1 MKTSLKWSNE
11 HYEIRTHKTSNFQT
25 ILDLIKNDHYEIQRK
40 ELPFFAEI
48 FETLKLNQNST
59 NIEGELTVDDVL
71 DRIKVHEHSRILF
84 SDVLKTEIEFA
95 ATNFSFLKNHQE
107 GKLMSLSFDTLEQML
122 HNSELKR
129 NNQNELLEFIN
140 HLYANDTQ
148 YSKLYDNYILMLIHQ
163 VSKSFFP
170 FFTLKTSI
178 LVYGIQFS
186 TRLKQTIE
194 KPNYDLDR
202 YIIPML
208 NIPYQNK
215 EFDDVFNSDG

>member
-1 MKTSLKWSNE
+1 
-11 HYEIRTHKTSNFQT
+11 
-25 ILDLIKNDHYEIQRK
+25 
-40 ELPFFAEI
+40 
-48 FETLKLNQNST
+48 
-59 NIEGELTVDDVL
+59 
-71 DRIKVHEHSRILF
+71 
-84 SDVLKTEIEFA
+84 
-95 ATNFSFLKNHQE
+95 
-107 GKLMSLSFDTLEQML
+107 MSLSFDTLEQML